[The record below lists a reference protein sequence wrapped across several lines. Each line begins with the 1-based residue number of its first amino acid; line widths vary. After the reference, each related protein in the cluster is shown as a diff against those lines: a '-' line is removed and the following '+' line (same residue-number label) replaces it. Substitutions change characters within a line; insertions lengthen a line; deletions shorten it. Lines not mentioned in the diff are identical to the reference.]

1 MTDHDAASPGPSRQ
15 VVPNRAPWGTS
26 MRYSRAIRVGDLI
39 EVSGTTAVGPDGQV
53 VAIGD
58 VAGQV
63 KACLEIISESLV
75 QLGATLAD
83 VVRTRLFVTDIST
96 WRQAGQA
103 HDEVFGA
110 TVPVSSCVGGAALLH
125 PDLLVEI
132 EATAVAGSAATSE
145 TQAISTPAPTRFD
158 HTSFTVASLDASL
171 AFYRDALGMQVD
183 YVQEKQGGYLAEI
196 VGLPGA
202 HVKMAQLGF
211 AGSGHRLEL
220 FEYLGVDDQV
230 APRRPW
236 DRGISHVCFGVSDI
250 DAVLTSVKQA
260 GVEVPEPVLVDTGAN
275 RGGRGLYFRDPDGI
289 TIELFQARSD
299 AR

>member
-1 MTDHDAASPGPSRQ
+1 MTDHDGPGSGPTRQ
-15 VVPNRAPWGTS
+15 AIPNRAPWGAS

-53 VAIGD
+53 VAVGD

-63 KACLEIISESLV
+63 KACFEIIDDSLRR
-75 QLGATLAD
+75 LGATLDD

-96 WRQAGQA
+96 WQKAGQA
-103 HDEVFGA
+103 HDDVFGTA
-110 TVPVSSCVGGAALLH
+110 APVSSCVGGVELLH

-132 EATAVAGSAATSE
+132 EATAVVGSAATAE
-145 TQAISTPAPTRFD
+145 PAESSAPGTVRFD
-158 HTSFTVASLDASL
+158 HTSMTVSSLETSL
-171 AFYRDALGMQVD
+171 AFYRDALGMHVD

-202 HVKMAQLGF
+202 HVKMAQLSF

-220 FEYLGVDDQV
+220 FEYLGVDDQG

-236 DRGISHVCFGVSDI
+236 DRGISHVCFGVQDI
-250 DAVLTSVKQA
+250 DAVLTSVEQA
-260 GVEVPEPVLVDTGAN
+260 GVEAPEPVVVDTGAN
-275 RGGRGLYFRDPDGI
+275 RGGRGLYLRDPDGI
-289 TIELFQARSD
+289 TIELFQARKD
-299 AR
+299 A